1 MVVSTNEIN
10 LYRMLVRCEQ
20 RINDN
25 NSEWNSIE
33 QGKFV
38 AYIRYL
44 QNLQQESGISNNY
57 AVRIQALATKVS
69 SRGLDVEINK
79 GILEARTTKQS
90 LLDGL
95 KQLEQP
101 DEPEWLQ
108 KIKNV
113 PDEDMATTVEQ
124 KDDDNSD
131 TESVI
136 SPASNLEKEE
146 GRTSGTVG
154 DESNRLRRR
163 QGSGMTREEETSNIE
178 HVLQH
183 HRQMHD
189 ELTTDLSRMAQQL
202 KVNSQS
208 FGDTLA
214 NDDKVLHEAQEA
226 VVSNLERLR
235 KERQR
240 LDTHYSKSWGTSF
253 MTMGIVLFVCIMFI
267 LVFFTIKLLPK
278 A

>member
-1 MVVSTNEIN
+1 MN
-10 LYRMLVRCEQ
+10 
-20 RINDN
+20 
-25 NSEWNSIE
+25 
-33 QGKFV
+33 
-38 AYIRYL
+38 
-44 QNLQQESGISNNY
+44 QEYPIKEKTPLKITKITYGLLFSY
-57 AVRIQALATKVS
+57 ADRIQALATKVS

-108 KIKNV
+108 KIKNA

-131 TESVI
+131 TESVV

-146 GRTSGTVG
+146 GKVSAAVG

-163 QGSGMTREEETSNIE
+163 QGYYLFYEFFTNNPSCRSGMTREQETSNIE

-214 NDDKVLHEAQEA
+214 NDDKVLNEAQQA